1 MRGACSTAVSFLTW
15 FSLCLSVQYVHVFGW
30 LYIHTLPNPRRG
42 ADCLEIDV
50 KMQGMQHALL
60 KMRSDGVLSGGY
72 GRPMCINVSPK
83 TDTPE
88 PATF

>member
-1 MRGACSTAVSFLTW
+1 MPG
-15 FSLCLSVQYVHVFGW
+15 G
-30 LYIHTLPNPRRG
+30 G

-72 GRPMCINVSPK
+72 GRPMCINVNPK

-88 PATF
+88 PASF

>member
-50 KMQGMQHALL
+50 KMQGMQHAQRWCAECWL
-60 KMRSDGVLSGGY
+60 RHTYVY
-72 GRPMCINVSPK
+72 QC
-83 TDTPE
+83 E
-88 PATF
+88 P